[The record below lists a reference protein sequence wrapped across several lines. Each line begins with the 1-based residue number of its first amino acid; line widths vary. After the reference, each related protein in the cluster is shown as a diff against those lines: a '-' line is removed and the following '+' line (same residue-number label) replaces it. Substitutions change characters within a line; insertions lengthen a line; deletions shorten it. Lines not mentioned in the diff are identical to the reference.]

1 MPKFL
6 ANKLSEVTEASNIED
21 SAYCVRRVDLDNEI
35 SIVRLKGTLLFRGS
49 LIVCTTCTCLFFTSS
64 RIICSCAC
72 AAARFAGFNIDDPAN
87 IYPLYLVYNQPR
99 YEDGCAQARL
109 SPIME
114 YMPNYFPV
122 VRDNGVNP
130 CQEAPSAEKDMIAFN
145 TQIFDALGT
154 LDHLNEAAR
163 VVKFKELC
171 ASLQPVACQSAL
183 HFKHA
188 AAAIIGCTNQLSSM
202 QKGNTGAI
210 RMSAIEKS
218 RGRKAKDIFDN
229 KSALR
234 PSKKVKG
241 DTNDV
246 ADSGMSK
253 VVVPSFSASGASK
266 TNCTTCRDIFKETC
280 EVYAGH
286 RSGSSKCPHRY
297 HNPQVPP
304 ISANTNNS

>member
-1 MPKFL
+1 
-6 ANKLSEVTEASNIED
+6 
-21 SAYCVRRVDLDNEI
+21 
-35 SIVRLKGTLLFRGS
+35 
-49 LIVCTTCTCLFFTSS
+49 
-64 RIICSCAC
+64 
-72 AAARFAGFNIDDPAN
+72 
-87 IYPLYLVYNQPR
+87 
-99 YEDGCAQARL
+99 
-109 SPIME
+109 ME

-130 CQEAPSAEKDMIAFN
+130 CQEAPSAEKDIIAFN

-154 LDHLNEAAR
+154 LDHLNEAAW

-210 RMSAIEKS
+210 RISAIEKS

-241 DTNDV
+241 DTIMMLRTV
-246 ADSGMSK
+246 GCPKLLSHLSLLLVLARQTAPLAVTFFK
-253 VVVPSFSASGASK
+253 RRVK
-266 TNCTTCRDIFKETC
+266 CTLRPQKWIFKMP
-280 EVYAGH
+280 A
-286 RSGSSKCPHRY
+286 
-297 HNPQVPP
+297 QVP
-304 ISANTNNS
+304 